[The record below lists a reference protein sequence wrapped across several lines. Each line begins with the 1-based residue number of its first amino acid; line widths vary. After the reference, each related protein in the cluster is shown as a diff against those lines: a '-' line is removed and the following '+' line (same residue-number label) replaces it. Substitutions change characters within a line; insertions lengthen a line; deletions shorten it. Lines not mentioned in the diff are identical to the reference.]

1 MQKSTVRRT
10 VAAGL
15 LGTAALSVLIIP
27 ATANAAT
34 PDSIASLANTGS
46 SGPAVAPDPGV
57 LVTRDDQG
65 NVTVVPAQP
74 GLPGNAIPAI
84 PLQPAQPAQ
93 PGQHVI
99 IQDDRGGYGDP
110 SHTIIV
116 APTR

>member
-1 MQKSTVRRT
+1 MPKFTVRRT
-10 VAAGL
+10 VAAGFI
-15 LGTAALSVLIIP
+15 GAAALGVLAMP
-27 ATANAAT
+27 AVANAAA
-34 PDSIASLANTGS
+34 PDSIASLADTGS
-46 SGPAVAPDPGV
+46 SGPAVAQDPGV

-74 GLPGNAIPAI
+74 GLPGNAIPAT

-110 SHTIIV
+110 SHTIILDP
-116 APTR
+116 AR